1 MYRILMNNHFYG
13 TVIKIVSVGEKEER
27 ETMAKRG
34 YLLVYNNKQVRQ
46 ACLRNAI
53 N

>member
-1 MYRILMNNHFYG
+1 MHNHFYG
-13 TVIKIVSVGEKEER
+13 CNKNCFGLKAEYR
-27 ETMAKRG
+27 KRG